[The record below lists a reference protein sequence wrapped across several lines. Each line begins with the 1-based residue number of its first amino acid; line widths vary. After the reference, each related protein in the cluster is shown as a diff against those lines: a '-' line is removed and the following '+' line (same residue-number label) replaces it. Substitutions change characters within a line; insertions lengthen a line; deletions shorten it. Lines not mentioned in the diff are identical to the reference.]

1 LTFEAVQPLFEGFR
15 QFGAEGVALA
25 DKYELSNKPFEFIG
39 LGASYDPGGWFVMGE
54 WGSGKTPSAFG
65 RRTAWYASGGYR
77 LGKVTPYLT
86 YAQAKANSNTP
97 DPGLT
102 LSGLPPFLAGP
113 AAGLNA
119 GLNAILESVPVQ
131 KTVSVGARWDF
142 MPNAVLKLQYD
153 RTRIGTGSSGGL
165 TNLQPG
171 FQSGGK
177 VNVFSATIDFVF

>member
-1 LTFEAVQPLFEGFR
+1 LV
-15 QFGAEGVALA
+15 
-25 DKYELSNKPFEFIG
+25 
-39 LGASYDPGGWFVMGE
+39 
-54 WGSGKTPSAFG
+54 
-65 RRTAWYASGGYR
+65 
-77 LGKVTPYLT
+77 
-86 YAQAKANSNTP
+86 
-97 DPGLT
+97 
-102 LSGLPPFLAGP
+102 GP

-119 GLNAILESVPVQ
+119 GFNSLLSAKPVQ
-131 KTVSVGARWDF
+131 NTLSIGARWDF